1 LQGLFYFS
9 GDSKGDKKMAENV
22 VETFELTKMY
32 GDFTAVNQLDM
43 EVKKGEIF
51 GFLGPNGAGKTT
63 TVLMLMGLSVPT
75 SGTAQVAGYDIIE
88 KSREVRTIASILPE
102 YSSLYGDLTAFENL
116 EYVGRLNDMPKD
128 VRENRIHEVL
138 EIVSMSDW
146 LDAKYESF
154 SRGMKQRVG
163 IAATMMK
170 FPEILFL
177 DEPTLGLDPV
187 GTREIRELILD
198 LKNNQGLTIV
208 MTSHI
213 LNEVQMTCDR
223 IGIINQGKLVL
234 KETMTNLNN
243 IMTGAED
250 RSVEFKL
257 TEITSDLISDIETID
272 GVKSVTQANG
282 RMYVYGSLESD
293 IKVSTTI
300 VKHDSTILMMK
311 PREYSLEE
319 IFMKYYE
326 QEAL

>member
-1 LQGLFYFS
+1 
-9 GDSKGDKKMAENV
+9 MTENV

-32 GDFTAVNQLDM
+32 GDFTAVNHLDM

-75 SGTAQVAGYDIIE
+75 NGTAQVAGYDIIE

-116 EYVGRLNDMPKD
+116 DYLGRLNDMPKEI
-128 VRENRIHEVL
+128 REDRIHEVL
-138 EIVSMSDW
+138 EIVGMSDW

-163 IAATMMK
+163 IASTMMK

-223 IGIINQGKLVL
+223 IGIINRGKLVL
-234 KETMTNLNN
+234 KETMSNLNN

-250 RSVEFKL
+250 RRVEFRL
-257 TEITSDLISDIETID
+257 TEVTPELIRDIEELD
-272 GVKSVTQANG
+272 GVKSVTQEND
-282 RMYVYGSLESD
+282 RMVVNGSLKSD
-293 IKVSTTI
+293 INISRTI
-300 VKHDSTILMMK
+300 VEHGSTILLMK

-326 QEAL
+326 QEAI